1 MPLYTTRRML
11 AGALYTYGEFDLA
24 AKVAGVTPDEMDAI
38 ADRADVH
45 ADEGLMFATALA
57 LAAVEVLEGEPRP
70 LARSRRRMS
79 DASRADLLVFPP
91 WPDGFWGAIRE
102 RQTDG

>member
-1 MPLYTTRRML
+1 MPIYTTRRML
-11 AGALYTYGEFDLA
+11 ARALYTYGEFDLA
-24 AKVAGVTPDEMDAI
+24 AKFADVTPDQMDAI
-38 ADRADVH
+38 ANRADVH

-79 DASRADLLVFPP
+79 DGSRADLLVFAP
-91 WPDGFWGAIRE
+91 WPDGFWGPIDE
-102 RQTDG
+102 